1 MPELFL
7 YDEKPVEDYIDE
19 PALRTCVRKAVQFA
33 GRERYEEITSDAQ
46 HHMAW
51 NRWVRKNRGNHLR
64 DADNN
69 RDGNTVD
76 GLTDYVIKSSLEKN
90 ASLDRNTADKVT
102 CAILVELYAG
112 APLLDEILRAW
123 GWREG
128 ILTVPTSRGSDRP
141 EHNSSSPVEKRHAAD
156 YVASTYGNGTGQ
168 IVYPVNSTRPTL
180 VIKHDENNFPVSVT
194 MPEKE
199 IGIHFKWGV
208 LTNSTIGKSL
218 PIIIPHFVRAQSKS
232 PVSIP
237 CDMPK
242 PPPGH
247 AIPPVCPTLLPRP
260 VTTTIYMSGSHPT
273 PSPGKSSPEGSLLV
287 ERSTRP
293 FSSTRQPFYGWVPV
307 PPVNLTSGP
316 ESSLNYTD
324 RFNNSAGVGLPRW
337 LWVPMP
343 VDSNSSVA
351 GGVPEFV
358 DGMRRLW
365 ACPANT
371 TGPVHMPSFLGA
383 PPQVLYCDDHSTS
396 PSGSSGKFA
405 GPRRST
411 APGGLSV
418 PWHPTSVIDDVHG
431 PVHEILSAFDEFEE
445 FLDILDSDGGV
456 TTHGLLSP
464 RSKVHF
470 KKEKIGA
477 IIQTILGTVFK
488 ILGQLGDTIAH
499 GKHASKDK
507 PSQQGRRV
515 ARGSLGTS

>member
-1 MPELFL
+1 M
-7 YDEKPVEDYIDE
+7 YDERPAEEYIDE

-33 GRERYEEITSDAQ
+33 GRERYEQLATEPKKLHTYTG
-46 HHMAW
+46 W
-51 NRWVRKNRGNHLR
+51 ELWVHTNQQYYLK
-64 DADNN
+64 DADDN

-76 GLTDYVIKSSLEKN
+76 GLTDDVISSALEKN
-90 ASLDRNTADKVT
+90 PSLDRNIANKAT
-102 CAILVELYAG
+102 CASLVELYAG
-112 APLLDEILRAW
+112 ATLLDEILRAW

-128 ILTVPTSRGSDRP
+128 ILTVPIPQGPDR
-141 EHNSSSPVEKRHAAD
+141 HDRYNSSSPVEKRHAAA
-156 YVASTYGNGTGQ
+156 YEASTYGNGTGQ
-168 IVYPVNSTRPTL
+168 IVYPVNSTQPTL
-180 VIKHDENNFPVSVT
+180 VIKHDEHNFPMSVT
-194 MPEKE
+194 VPEKE
-199 IGIHFKWGV
+199 ISIHFKWGV
-208 LTNSTIGKSL
+208 IRISAMGNSTVSIL
-218 PIIIPHFVRAQSKS
+218 PIIIPHFERAQSKS

-237 CDMPK
+237 CDMPT

-247 AIPPVCPTLLPRP
+247 AIPDVCPTLLPRP
-260 VTTTIYMSGSHPT
+260 VTTTIYPDMSGSHPT

-293 FSSTRQPFYGWVPV
+293 FNSTRQPFYGWVPV

-337 LWVPMP
+337 RWVPVP

-358 DGMRRLW
+358 EGMRRLW

-371 TGPVHMPSFLGA
+371 TGRVQVPSFLGA

-411 APGGLSV
+411 SI
-418 PWHPTSVIDDVHG
+418 PWPPTSVIDNAHG
-431 PVHEILSAFDEFEE
+431 PVLDLLSAFDEFEE
-445 FLDILDSDGGV
+445 FLDISDSDEDV
-456 TTHGLLSP
+456 TTHGPLSP

-477 IIQTILGTVFK
+477 IIETVLGTVFK
-488 ILGQLGDTIAH
+488 ILGQVLGQTL

-515 ARGSLGTS
+515 ARGSLGSS